1 MGPCGEK
8 VWPYGGKGG
17 SGERRAG
24 PGRGKGKDWKGWR
37 EGRVQVEGRG
47 RTGRVGGKGGSW

>member
-1 MGPCGEK
+1 MEGLEGR
-8 VWPYGGKGG
+8 V
-17 SGERRAG
+17 G

-47 RTGRVGGKGGSW
+47 RTGRVGGKGGSR